1 LWETR
6 SRIETLAA
14 TALAATAASASKL
27 PVVIPT
33 PPKETASSQTPPPAA
48 PEPAPPAPSQK
59 PLKPSWLSPLVDR
72 PSDPVSDHP
81 LSIKFSEQKDSA
93 VDSEPPSA
101 PSLLSRLRAKSHP
114 VAESEASKEA
124 AAASAKALLDRL
136 RGKVSRAKAEP
147 AKDASPSSQS
157 LLRIRRMQPS
167 DAGQASVPDTT
178 HTLPPLKA
186 GSPSSN
192 DLRDYLAQRIA
203 AAAQQPAKRAPAASV
218 RSQQKVGN
226 RKFDAVL
233 ISFDAVLDQVLAVAK
248 GSAPRAVLVSGVVDK
263 AESAKTAI
271 RLGRALAE
279 RREQVVLVDVTRG
292 SEVVSGPLGLPRAPG
307 FTDLIAGRSSFADVV
322 RVDEDTPLQIIAAGN
337 PKLSARGDEAARFAR
352 LFEALTQA
360 YDCVVLHADRET
372 VRRLASALKFE
383 LPLMI
388 AVLPQGEGP
397 EDASSELDAFAA
409 LGCPVVHYEHGGRER
424 RTGLL
429 GRVAAI

>member
-1 LWETR
+1 
-6 SRIETLAA
+6 
-14 TALAATAASASKL
+14 
-27 PVVIPT
+27 
-33 PPKETASSQTPPPAA
+33 
-48 PEPAPPAPSQK
+48 
-59 PLKPSWLSPLVDR
+59 VDR

-136 RGKVSRAKAEP
+136 RGTPSSAKPEPPQEEAALSAKGLFDRLRGKVSRAKAEP

-157 LLRIRRMQPS
+157 LLDRIRRMQPS

-203 AAAQQPAKRAPAASV
+203 AAAQQPAKKAPAAFV

-248 GSAPRAVLVSGVVDK
+248 GSARRAVLVSGAVDK